1 MSNVMPHARW
11 SHRPGVIQVDVPA
24 PELSLSAVRPVG
36 VHLVLLLET
45 AEALSL
51 ARQLDHVL
59 AMRGRISGE
68 AGEQPS

>member
-24 PELSLSAVRPVG
+24 PELSLSAVRPVS

-45 AEALSL
+45 AEALL
-51 ARQLDHVL
+51 LGPA
-59 AMRGRISGE
+59 A
-68 AGEQPS
+68 